1 MEGDGVE
8 RFAELLQAAGAVGF
22 AVGLFVVLPWGVA
35 LAIVSGLA
43 LLGGTVLEV
52 GTRPRRMPGHPVL
65 TAEQRRAHSLD
76 DMRQHASG
84 R

>member
-1 MEGDGVE
+1 ME

-22 AVGLFVVLPWGVA
+22 AIGLFVVLPWGVA

-43 LLGGTVLEV
+43 LLGGTVLEI
-52 GTRPRRMPGHPVL
+52 GNRPRRVHAPHPL
-65 TAEQRRAHSLD
+65 GPAEQRTRALD
-76 DMRQHASG
+76 DMRRTASE

>member
-1 MEGDGVE
+1 ME

-35 LAIVSGLA
+35 LAIVGGLA
-43 LLGGTVLEV
+43 LAGGTVLEI
-52 GTRPRRMPGHPVL
+52 GARPRRVTGHVM
-65 TAEQRRAHSLD
+65 TAAEQRAHSLE

>member
-1 MEGDGVE
+1 ME

-22 AVGLFVVLPWGVA
+22 AVGLFVVLPWGLA
-35 LAIVSGLA
+35 LAIVGGLA
-43 LLGGTVLEV
+43 LAGGTALEV
-52 GTRPRRMPGHPVL
+52 GHRPRVL
-65 TAEQRRAHSLD
+65 PAPSTMTAAERHAHSLD

>member
-1 MEGDGVE
+1 ME

-22 AVGLFVVLPWGVA
+22 AIGLFVVLPWGVA

-43 LLGGTVLEV
+43 LAGGTALEI
-52 GTRPRRMPGHPVL
+52 GTRPRKVHAHP
-65 TAEQRRAHSLD
+65 TMTPAERHAHSLA
-76 DMRQHASG
+76 DMREHASG

>member
-1 MEGDGVE
+1 ME

-43 LLGGTVLEV
+43 LLGGTVLEI
-52 GTRPRRMPGHPVL
+52 GTRPRRVHAPHPL
-65 TAEQRRAHSLD
+65 TPAEQRAHSLA
-76 DMRQHASG
+76 DMRAHASE